1 MARTVGSWWIG
12 VLGGLA
18 AIAGAPA
25 GAPAQVNP
33 PATQCVTQALAGGSA
48 DAITTAMLPCVPT
61 TTLLVLL
68 LTQTNATTTPT
79 LQPVGTVPQV
89 IVRADGTS
97 VAAGELAAGT
107 TIELV
112 NDGVHWKKLTGASS
126 GAGIT
131 SITAVS
137 PIDASPNPIITSG
150 TLSHG
155 DSGVTPGSYSLAN
168 IVVNEFGHVTAA
180 SNGSALTSLSQVAPI
195 VLTPNPITSTGTIG
209 VANATS
215 STFGVV
221 KPDNTT
227 ITISGGVI
235 SSTNGGTV
243 TSITATS
250 PIVVTPS
257 PLTSTGVVSLDPL
270 ARTSA
275 LTTETLSSSDCNKT
289 IYYTS
294 NSAVTVTIPASMVPA
309 DGHECYIN
317 IAQFGTAK
325 VSVNGSAVTAA
336 TLRSDLSFTGTSG
349 LQYSVI
355 GLTLST
361 VATVATAVLTGA
373 GS

>member
-1 MARTVGSWWIG
+1 MARAVGSWWIG
-12 VLGGLA
+12 VLGALVGGLA
-18 AIAGAPA
+18 LPA
-25 GAPAQVNP
+25 LAQVNP
-33 PATQCVTQALAGGSA
+33 PATQCVTQALAGGTA
-48 DAITTAMLPCVPT
+48 DVITTAMLPCVPT

-68 LTQTNATTTPT
+68 LTQTNTSTTPT

-89 IVRADGTS
+89 IVRADGS
-97 VAAGELAAGT
+97 PVAAGELAAGT

-131 SITAVS
+131 NIAATS
-137 PIDASPNPIITSG
+137 PIDASPNPITTSG
-150 TLSHG
+150 TLSHA
-155 DSGVTPGSYSLAN
+155 DSGVSPGSYSLATV
-168 IVVNEFGHVTAA
+168 VVNEFGHVTSA
-180 SNGSALTSLSQVAPI
+180 SNGSALTSLSQVSPI
-195 VLTPNPITSTGTIG
+195 VLTPNPITSTGTVG
-209 VANATS
+209 VATATS
-215 STFGVV
+215 SALGVV

-227 ITISGGVI
+227 VTISGGVL
-235 SSTNGGTV
+235 SAVGSGGTV

-275 LTTETLSSSDCNKT
+275 LTTETLASTDCNKT

-294 NSAVTVTIPASMVPA
+294 NSAVTVTIPASIVPA
-309 DGHECYIN
+309 DGHECYMN

-336 TLRSDLSFTGTSG
+336 TLRSDSSFTGTSG
-349 LQYSVI
+349 TQYSVI

-361 VATVATAVLTGA
+361 VSGTATALLTGA